1 MNPGLPLLLLACL
14 LPWLIRR
21 RDATVAWA
29 LIGLVSMA
37 LLWPA
42 LSIADGIPSPSA
54 TLARLEPWKATLA
67 ADGEGQPHS
76 GGLDDVT
83 FQVEPWLLFLRHELR
98 AGRLPLWN
106 PHQSSGTPYWANGS
120 SAPLFPLHLLFALL
134 PVQLGFIL
142 LPWLRLVIGGLGAWW
157 LARELDVDHGPALLT
172 GLIFP
177 LSGRLVGFLL
187 YPMANALC
195 LVPWIFV
202 ACERL
207 ASGRRGARLLAG
219 LTGLQLLAGHP
230 ETAVMTALL
239 STVYLLVR
247 GGWRGL
253 RLVGSPESGRE
264 RAIWGRFVAGWA
276 IGGAIAAIQLLP
288 LAFYLFDSTRWSA
301 WQAGEPMSLALASR
315 VALRF
320 FLPDAW
326 GHPASGDFWG
336 PFNFV
341 STSIYCGAITLPL
354 ALAGAVL
361 ERRDRRW
368 LAVVAMTLFALLG
381 AFGLPPIEPLLMILP
396 VVRKGLHHY
405 LAFGFSLGLALL
417 AAVGLHR
424 WLRATAGGV
433 AVGVL
438 AGSILTFAALA
449 SAWWMWAGEWATRGQ
464 TGRQLAATVVT
475 GGLVLL
481 LLASLLLS
489 SKARWRWLPLL
500 LSLVA
505 VDLWLAH
512 HRANPGLSAARLYP
526 PTQAV
531 EWLGEPDGQPYRVA
545 ATSFALRPNAA
556 MVYGLYDVRGDDS
569 LKLANYEKLYGEELG
584 RPHPTFFRPLE
595 RWDSPWLDR
604 LGVRWVLTPPGAAA
618 SAAGWRLR
626 YDGEDARLFE
636 RPTALPL
643 VRWLPVGD
651 EGPSQGD
658 PPRVVVRSPGRWQ
671 VAWALQRPARLL
683 IAETW
688 APGWRAEMGGR
699 AVEIERVDGV
709 LMAVEVAAGE
719 GELELTY
726 RPPGLLWG
734 TVLSALGLLA
744 LFGLGRLEPRP
755 PVH

>member
-21 RDATVAWA
+21 REATVAWA
-29 LIGLVSMA
+29 LIGVVSMA

-42 LSIADGIPSPSA
+42 LSRVDGIPSPSA
-54 TLARLEPWKATLA
+54 TLERLEPWKATLA
-67 ADGEGQPHS
+67 VDANGPPPS

-134 PVQLGFIL
+134 PVQLGFLL

-157 LARELDVDHGPALLT
+157 LARELDVDHPSALLA
-172 GLIFP
+172 GLLFP

-187 YPMANALC
+187 YPMGNALC

-207 ASGRRGARLLAG
+207 ASRRRGGRLLAG

-239 STVYLLVR
+239 SAVYLLAR

-253 RLVGSPESGRE
+253 RLVGGQDGGGSGGL
-264 RAIWGRFVAGWA
+264 WGRFAAAWA
-276 IGGAIAAIQLLP
+276 VGGALAAIQILP
-288 LAFYLFDSTRWSA
+288 LAFYLFSSTRWSA
-301 WQAGEPMSLALASR
+301 WQPSEPMSLVLAGR

-326 GHPASGDFWG
+326 GHPATGDFWG

-341 STSIYCGAITLPL
+341 STTIYCGALTLPL

-381 AFGLPPIEPLLMILP
+381 AFRLPPVEPLLMILP
-396 VVRKGLHHY
+396 VVQKGLHHY

-417 AAVGLHR
+417 ASAGLSR
-424 WLRATAGGV
+424 WLRAQAGG
-433 AVGVL
+433 AATGVV

-449 SAWWMWAGEWATRGQ
+449 SGWWVWAGEWAERGQ
-464 TGRQLAATVVT
+464 TGRQAMATVVT

-481 LLASLLLS
+481 LLASLRAS
-489 SKARWRWLPLL
+489 SRARWRWLPLL

-505 VDLWLAH
+505 ADLWWAH

-526 PTQAV
+526 RSEALA
-531 EWLGEPDGQPYRVA
+531 WLEGQSGQGGEPGRIT

-556 MVYGLYDVRGDDS
+556 MVHGLHDVRGDDS
-569 LKLANYEKLYGEELG
+569 LKLAHYEKLYGEEFG
-584 RPHPTFFRPLE
+584 RTHPTFFRPME

-604 LGVRWVLTPPGAAA
+604 LGVRWVLAPSGAAA
-618 SAAGWRLR
+618 RAADWRLR
-626 YDGEDARLFE
+626 YDGQDARLFE
-636 RPTALPL
+636 RPSALPL
-643 VRWLPVGD
+643 VRWLPG
-651 EGPSQGD
+651 ESGGLL
-658 PPRVVVRSPGRWQ
+658 RVVSRAPGRWR
-671 VAWALQRPARLL
+671 VAWTTQQPARLVV
-683 IAETW
+683 AETW
-688 APGWRAEMGGR
+688 APGWRARVDGR
-699 AVEIERVDGV
+699 AVDLARLDEV
-709 LMAVEVAAGE
+709 LMAIDLEAGE

-726 RPPGLLWG
+726 RPPGLVWG
-734 TVLSALGLLA
+734 ALLSALGLVA
-744 LFGLGRLEPRP
+744 LVGFARLEPRP
-755 PVH
+755 AVD